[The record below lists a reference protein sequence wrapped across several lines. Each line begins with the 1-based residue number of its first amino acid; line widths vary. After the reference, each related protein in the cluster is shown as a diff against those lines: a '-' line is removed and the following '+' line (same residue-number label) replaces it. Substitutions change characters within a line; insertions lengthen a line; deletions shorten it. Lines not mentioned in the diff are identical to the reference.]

1 MAKLSSYRRLLE
13 QDFPDD
19 SELVKKLGI
28 TINSSF
34 DELYNA
40 LNNRLTIRD
49 NLSATIAEFTV
60 TVNAAGT
67 PRNNTSFKLLNNQTV
82 VEGLLVISV
91 SGASDPTVLP
101 TSGLAISY
109 VRSES
114 NINIQNIK
122 GLQPD
127 KSYRVKVIVL
137 G

>member
-1 MAKLSSYRRLLE
+1 MYS
-13 QDFPDD
+13 
-19 SELVKKLGI
+19 
-28 TINSSF
+28 
-34 DELYNA
+34 A
-40 LNNRLTIRD
+40 LNNRITFRD
-49 NLSATIAEFTV
+49 NISATIAEFTV
-60 TVNAAGT
+60 TVDASGT

-82 VEGLLVISV
+82 VEGLIVVNV
-91 SGASDPTVLP
+91 SGASDPTTLP

-109 VRSES
+109 VRNES